1 MLQWNKIYKKEGK
14 KYGYYNIFKPHEDM
28 SKVLTIFK
36 KQNVKRVLDL
46 GCGAGRNLIYLS
58 KKEFDMYGID
68 CAPEGLKIIKEN
80 LKKEKTSCSLKLG
93 NIFNKLPY
101 KNNFFDA
108 VISVQVL
115 QHGKVNEIKKAIKEI
130 ERVLKPGGLI
140 FITLS
145 GRISKGKIRECLV
158 KTAKKIAPR
167 TYVPTMGNEK
177 GLTHFIYN
185 KKVIKKHYYNFKI
198 LKIWKDSRDYYCF
211 IAQNKNKA

>member
-1 MLQWNKIYKKEGK
+1 MLQWNKIYKKEGI
-14 KYGYYNIFKPHEDM
+14 KYKYYNIFRPHENMPDV
-28 SKVLTIFK
+28 SHFFK
-36 KQNVKRVLDL
+36 KQKVKRVLDL
-46 GCGAGRNLIYLS
+46 GCGAGRNLVYLS
-58 KKEFDMYGID
+58 KKGFDMYGTD
-68 CAPEGLKIIKEN
+68 YAPEGLKIIKEK
-80 LKKEKTSCSLKLG
+80 LKKEKTSCRLKLG

-101 KNNFFDA
+101 ENDFFDA
-108 VISVQVL
+108 IISVQVL

-130 ERVLKPGGLI
+130 KRVLKPEGLI

-145 GRISKGKIRECLV
+145 GRISKGKVRDYLI

-167 TYVPTMGNEK
+167 TYVPTKGNED

-185 KKVIKKHYYNFKI
+185 KKLIKKHYYNFKI

>member
-1 MLQWNKIYKKEGK
+1 MLQWDRIYKKEGINCSH
-14 KYGYYNIFKPHEDM
+14 YNILKPHEDI
-28 SKVLTIFK
+28 SKVSDLFK
-36 KQNVKRVLDL
+36 KQKVKRVLDL
-46 GCGAGRNLIYLS
+46 GCGAGRNLVYLLE
-58 KKEFDMYGID
+58 KGFDVYGID
-68 CAPEGLKIIKEN
+68 YAPEGLKIIKEN
-80 LKKEKTSCSLKLG
+80 LKKEKTSCRLKLG

-101 KNNFFDA
+101 EDDFFDA

-115 QHGKVNEIKKAIKEI
+115 QHGRVNEIKKVIKEI

-145 GRISKGKIRECLV
+145 GRISNGKVREYLI

-167 TYVPTMGNEK
+167 TYVPTIGNEK

>member
-1 MLQWNKIYKKEGK
+1 MLQWDEIYKKEGK

-28 SKVLTIFK
+28 SNILTIFK
-36 KQNVKRVLDL
+36 KQKIKRVLDL
-46 GCGAGRNLIYLS
+46 GCGAGRNLVYLLE
-58 KKEFDMYGID
+58 KGFDVYGID
-68 CAPEGLKIIKEN
+68 CAPEGLEIIKKR
-80 LKKEKTSCSLKLG
+80 LKKERKCSLKLG
-93 NIFNKLPY
+93 NVLNKLPY
-101 KNNFFDA
+101 EDNFFDA

-115 QHGKVNEIKKAIKEI
+115 QHGKVNEIKGAIKEI

-145 GRISKGKIRECLV
+145 GRISNGKVRDYLI

-185 KKVIKKHYYNFKI
+185 KKVIKKHYHNFKI

-211 IAQNKNKA
+211 IAQNKNNA

>member
-1 MLQWNKIYKKEGK
+1 MFQWDKIYKKEGK
-14 KYGYYNIFKPHEDM
+14 KYGYYDIFKPHEDM
-28 SKVLTIFK
+28 PNVLTIFK
-36 KQNVKRVLDL
+36 KQKVKRVLNL
-46 GCGAGRNLIYLS
+46 GCGAGRNLVYLLE
-58 KKEFDMYGID
+58 KGFDMYGID
-68 CAPEGLKIIKEN
+68 CAPEGLRIIKER
-80 LKKEKTSCSLKLG
+80 LKKEKRKCNLNLG

-101 KNNFFDA
+101 EDNFFDA

-115 QHGKVNEIKKAIKEI
+115 QHGKISEIKRAIKEI

-145 GRISKGKIRECLV
+145 GRISKGRVRPYLI

-185 KKVIKKHYYNFKI
+185 KKLIKKHYHNFKI

>member
-1 MLQWNKIYKKEGK
+1 MLQWNKIYKKEGV
-14 KYGYYNIFKPHEDM
+14 KYKYYNIFKSHENMPD
-28 SKVLTIFK
+28 VLVFFK
-36 KQNVKRVLDL
+36 KKGVKRVLDL
-46 GCGAGRNLIYLS
+46 GCGAGKNLIYLS
-58 KKEFDMYGID
+58 KKGFDMYGID
-68 CAPEGLKIIKEN
+68 CAPEGLKIIKER
-80 LKKEKTSCSLKLG
+80 LKKEKTICSLELG

-101 KNNFFDA
+101 KDNFFDA
-108 VISVQVL
+108 IISVQVL

-130 ERVLKPGGLI
+130 ERVLKAKGLI

-145 GRISKGKIRECLV
+145 GRISKGKVRDYLI

-167 TYVPTMGNEK
+167 TYVPTKGNED

-185 KKVIKKHYYNFKI
+185 KKLIKKHYYNFKI